1 MGKLTQSEIIAIVIV
16 SVIFFIVVVVVIVA
30 ISIPK
35 HKLNHK
41 YTSTSV
47 IFGCDKS
54 LPCCTINDVFD
65 ENPTCNVC
73 C

>member
-1 MGKLTQSEIIAIVIV
+1 MGKLSQSKIIAIVIGSFMV
-16 SVIFFIVVVVVIVA
+16 LIVVAVIVA

-35 HKLNHK
+35 HKLTHK
-41 YTSTSV
+41 YTSTPV